1 VMKKRFARERAII
14 LARHTLAVMTHGD
27 KGG

>member
-1 VMKKRFARERAII
+1 MLKKRFARERAII
-14 LARHTLAVMTHGD
+14 FARHALAVVSHGD